1 MDKVNN
7 FTCVCPAGF
16 TGVKCEENIDEC
28 LSSSCVNGMST
39 FRTKIKHIYV
49 KLYLCSRFT
58 SLGLCTQ
65 GGAEKNARQL
75 YIDDIS
81 FI

>member
-39 FRTKIKHIYV
+39 FRTKMKTHLCKTLPMFEIYLILTV
-49 KLYLCSRFT
+49 HTRGC
-58 SLGLCTQ
+58 
-65 GGAEKNARQL
+65 
-75 YIDDIS
+75 
-81 FI
+81 